1 MNTYLERRYKTGDG
15 KSLYYRDYGDPLA
28 LATPVLCLPGLSRN
42 SRDFHD
48 LAMRLKIKRRVVCPD
63 YRGRGRAEYDSD
75 PANYSPKKLL
85 DDVRHLLVAANLQ
98 KFVAIG
104 TSMGG
109 LLSMALG
116 ALTPSCLKGVVLNDI
131 GPDIGSDG
139 LQRILTYLGRD
150 NPQPDWPAATRA
162 LKAMLPDLSFRTAEE
177 WRTATE
183 GTFQKGEDGLLHID
197 WDPLIIE
204 PMRTPIDGAELWT
217 LFRAIRSKPTLLVH
231 GANSDILNQAT
242 VSKMTEHH
250 PRLTAITVA
259 GAGHAP
265 SLIEDEA
272 SSALDI
278 FLNQI

>member
-1 MNTYLERRYKTGDG
+1 MDTYLERRYKTGDG

-48 LAMRLKIKRRVVCPD
+48 LAMRLKIKRRVICPD
-63 YRGRGRAEYDSD
+63 YRGRGQSEYDSD

-85 DDVRHLLVAANLQ
+85 DDVRHLLVATNLQ

-116 ALTPSCLKGVVLNDI
+116 ALTPSSLKGVVLNDI
-131 GPDIGSDG
+131 GPDIGGDG
-139 LQRILTYLGRD
+139 LQKILTYLGRD

-162 LKAMLPDLSFRTAEE
+162 LKAMLPGLSFRTAEE

-183 GTFQKGEDGLLHID
+183 GTFQKKEDGLLHID

-204 PMRTPIDGAELWT
+204 PMKIPIDGTELWT

>member
-1 MNTYLERRYKTGDG
+1 MDTYLERRYKTGDG

-28 LATPVLCLPGLSRN
+28 LATPILCLPGLSRN
-42 SRDFHD
+42 SRDFHE

-63 YRGRGRAEYDSD
+63 YRGRGQSEYDSD
-75 PANYSPKKLL
+75 SANYGPKKLL

-116 ALTPSCLKGVVLNDI
+116 ALTPSSLKGVVLNDI
-131 GPDIGSDG
+131 GPDIGGDG

-162 LKAMLPDLSFRTAEE
+162 LKAMLPGLSFRTAEE

-278 FLNQI
+278 FLSQI

>member
-1 MNTYLERRYKTGDG
+1 MDTYLERRYKTGDG

-63 YRGRGRAEYDSD
+63 YRGRGRSEYDSD
-75 PANYSPKKLL
+75 PANYNPKKLL
-85 DDVRHLLVAANLQ
+85 DDVRHLLVATNLQ

-116 ALTPSCLKGVVLNDI
+116 ALTPSSLKGVVLNDI
-131 GPDIGSDG
+131 GPDIGGDG
-139 LQRILTYLGRD
+139 LQKILTYLGRD

-162 LKAMLPDLSFRTAEE
+162 LKAMLPGLSFRTAEE

-183 GTFQKGEDGLLHID
+183 GTFQKREDGLLHID

-204 PMRTPIDGAELWT
+204 PMKIPIDGTELWT